1 MSDENYDWIAKYRA
15 AISIIP
21 IQQSRVDTFTAKL
34 KEIIQQLVSAI
45 GRASHRE
52 TTAQLGVKPFEE
64 LCCPSTVQ
72 VAASGLKAQSRSEE
86 SRTKSSGKRAVGES
100 QQRRAG

>member
-1 MSDENYDWIAKYRA
+1 MSDENYDWIDKYRA
-15 AISIIP
+15 AISVAP
-21 IQQSRVDTFTAKL
+21 IQQSRVSIFTAKF
-34 KEIIQQLVSAI
+34 KETIQQLVSVI

-52 TTAQLGVKPFEE
+52 TTAQLGVEPFEE

-72 VAASGLKAQSRSEE
+72 VEASGLKAQSRSDE
-86 SRTKSSGKRAVGES
+86 SRRKSSGKRAVSES

>member
-15 AISIIP
+15 AISITP
-21 IQQSRVDTFTAKL
+21 IQQSRVDTFIAKL
-34 KEIIQQLVSAI
+34 KEKIQQLVSAT
-45 GRASHRE
+45 GRASHGE
-52 TTAQLGVKPFEE
+52 TTAQLGVEPFEE
-64 LCCPSTVQ
+64 LCCSSTVQ
-72 VAASGLKAQSRSEE
+72 VAASGLKAQSRSDE